1 MRARDR
7 LLCVCVAVSTI
18 CVCVPS
24 FPDSGLEGKVLVDNK
39 DAMLRYQAGWM
50 DRSMIYDKREGT
62 KTKRDLWDLEP

>member
-39 DAMLRYQAGWM
+39 DAMLRY
-50 DRSMIYDKREGT
+50 
-62 KTKRDLWDLEP
+62 